1 MEKYLEFP
9 GAINEKWN
17 EFLKYEKLNDLL
29 SAFSGPINI
38 VNTDVM
44 AENIEKFK
52 KVFKKYKIQNKIF
65 LAEKSTKSEAFVR
78 RALLENINLD
88 VASVG
93 ELEVGLKKG
102 FTGNMME
109 ATGPKNEEFL
119 ELAIRHGVLIN
130 VDNEEELDKI
140 I

>member
-52 KVFKKYKIQNKIF
+52 EVFKKYKIQNKIF

-102 FTGNMME
+102 
-109 ATGPKNEEFL
+109 
-119 ELAIRHGVLIN
+119 I
-130 VDNEEELDKI
+130 
-140 I
+140 